1 MRKLIFA
8 IVLPSRS
15 SHKKLKHIVITMPV
29 TNRTPA
35 TGLGEHDHAK
45 HDFAVSTKD
54 ADVTTRKDNVEFWEV
69 DWNNVDLGAIPKYVP
84 DTTEPANLCAAQ
96 CAREELDLKEGCDII
111 RKRVALWLKNQ
122 HCPSKVTGFKKASKC
137 RVKAAPRKV
146 KAAAR

>member
-1 MRKLIFA
+1 
-8 IVLPSRS
+8 
-15 SHKKLKHIVITMPV
+15 MPV

-45 HDFAVSTKD
+45 HDFAVKTDNEAAGTKFGDRPTGD
-54 ADVTTRKDNVEFWEV
+54 AAFWEV

-84 DTTEPANLCAAQ
+84 ETTEPANLCAAQ

-146 KAAAR
+146 KATAR